1 MPDKIEDYG
10 EYDYIVVGAGSAGSV
25 VATRLA
31 EDPKTRVLVLEAGAH
46 YRNPLYSMPLLAG
59 RLFEM
64 KQHNWFYQTVPQKHL
79 DNRVLFLPRGKMVGG
94 SFIFNG
100 TQFVR
105 GNRYD
110 YDLWAQL
117 GARGWSYSDV
127 LPYFKRVESFDGD
140 ASLYHSKDGKLTVAR
155 APAVNPISL
164 ACLDAA
170 VEAGFS
176 RNDDFNGAV
185 QDGFGRFHF
194 NIKRG
199 KRQTTALAYLY
210 PALKNGNIDLATHAL
225 SRRIVF
231 ENGKAIGVKFYRGS
245 QLRLARARREIILC
259 AGAINSPQ
267 LLLISG
273 IGDVAQLRRH
283 GIPLVTE
290 APEVG
295 RNMQDHVYVY
305 MGYEC
310 LRAKSLMQDLRADK
324 VVLGILNAFFRGKG
338 AVSQSPLEVG
348 GFFRSKPGLAAPD
361 MQSNFVPIMNLSA
374 RIWAPWERRV
384 IQDTFAGYVWQN
396 RPASRGTVSLAS
408 ADVRDAPLIDPNYF
422 DAESDLQTTR
432 EGVREIRRIVSHPAL
447 DDYRGNELAPS
458 AGMNSDDEI
467 DAFIRANAGT
477 SHHSAS
483 TLRMGSDPTSVVDP
497 ELRVRGVTGLRVA
510 DASVMPTVVSGN
522 TNAATIMIAEKA
534 ADLIRG
540 RCLPP
545 LEVPPYPKDA

>member
-1 MPDKIEDYG
+1 MADKIQEYG

-25 VATRLA
+25 VATQLA
-31 EDPKTRVLVLEAGAH
+31 EDKQIRVLVLEAGTH

-64 KQHNWFYQTVPQKHL
+64 KQHNWFYRTVPQRHL

-110 YDLWAQL
+110 YDLWAQK

-127 LPYFKRVESFDGD
+127 LPYFKRMENFDGN
-140 ASLYHSKDGKLTVAR
+140 ASIYHGKEGKLAVAK
-155 APAVNPISL
+155 APSVSPISL
-164 ACLDAA
+164 AC
-170 VEAGFS
+170 VEAAAQAGYP
-176 RNDDFNGAV
+176 RNDDFNGEV

-194 NIKRG
+194 NVRNG
-199 KRQTTALAYLY
+199 KRHTTALAYLY
-210 PALKNGNIDLATHAL
+210 PALKGGNIDLVTRAL
-225 SRRIVF
+225 ARRIVIEGGRAAGIEF
-231 ENGKAIGVKFYRGS
+231 FRGNH
-245 QLRLARARREIILC
+245 LWLAKARREIILC
-259 AGAINSPQ
+259 GGSINSPQ
-267 LLLISG
+267 LLLLSG
-273 IGDVAQLRRH
+273 IGGAAQLRHH
-283 GIPLVTE
+283 GIPVILD

-310 LRAKSLMQDLRADK
+310 LRPESLVQDLRADK
-324 VVLGILNAFFRGKG
+324 IVRGVLNAFFHGKG

-348 GFFRSKPGLAAPD
+348 GFFRSRPELVAPD
-361 MQSNFVPIMNLSA
+361 MQSNFVPIMNLNA
-374 RIWAPWERRV
+374 RIWGPWEQKS

-396 RPASRGTVSLAS
+396 RPESRGTVSLAS
-408 ADVRDAPLIDPNYF
+408 SDIRVAPLIDPNYF
-422 DAESDLQTTR
+422 DVESDLQTTR
-432 EGVREIRRIVSHPAL
+432 EGVKEIRRIIAHPAL
-447 DDYRGNELAPS
+447 DRYRGKELAPS
-458 AGMNSDDEI
+458 AGMHSDDEI

-483 TLRMGSDPTSVVDP
+483 TLRMGNDESSVVDP
-497 ELRVRGVTGLRVA
+497 ELRVRGVSGLRVA
-510 DASVMPTVVSGN
+510 DASVMPTVVTGN

-534 ADLIRG
+534 SDLIRN
-540 RCLPP
+540 RRLAPI
-545 LEVPPYPKDA
+545 EVPSYPNEN